1 MKGGRVVSIYGFLL
15 FLLPLRCLY
24 PDGEYLKQL
33 VTVRCL
39 CRSYFEFGFKQFGE
53 KKSVLPC
60 STLPTLT
67 NIRCLA
73 QPVNNAYGIA
83 VDYPLSC
90 WRWNNTIAPSYHS
103 NACLVYIPANYP
115 IFFRRPR
122 IRRYRCPSAYYSN
135 TSASFHPFLI
145 GDLVFKLN
153 PGHKG
158 IPVIVSTRSSHNH
171 ETQLSSSSRNI
182 SNLISVRRY
191 SALAPIVADKHLS
204 LCLLNARSVKNKT
217 ADLCDYICDCKADL
231 VAITE
236 TWLTTDDAAVR
247 AELCPVGYKISDRPR
262 TGRRGGGVALIYRD
276 SLSVRRIDAGGK
288 ESFEYS
294 EWTISSPSLNLR
306 LVLLYRP
313 PYSADHRVS
322 TNDFFTEFS
331 TYLESILLSKEHVVI
346 AGDFNIHVYVPHD
359 PDSLKLLDLL
369 QSVGLQQH
377 ITEPTQIQGHT
388 LDLAIT
394 CSSDNI
400 LNKVPEVHRFISDHA
415 SVYCTIHPDR
425 PCMTTENVVCRKL
438 KSVDLESLKRDL
450 SDSLLCSD
458 PPDLQLY
465 LHSEDPCDLDAIVRR
480 YNTTLSKVIDC
491 HAPLKTKTVNVR
503 PAVPWYNDEIKVAKR
518 LRRKAE
524 RTWRRTRS
532 VSDLNI
538 FKSHRNRMT
547 YLMNQARQAFYTNF
561 IDENSTG
568 HKRLFRATKQLLA
581 KKKEFRFLIIRTN
594 KN

>member
-67 NIRCLA
+67 NLRCSA

-90 WRWNNTIAPSYHS
+90 WCWNNTIAPSYHS
-103 NACLVYIPANYP
+103 SACLVYMLANYP

-122 IRRYRCPSAYYSN
+122 IRRYSCPCAYYSN
-135 TSASFHPFLI
+135 TSASFHPLLI

-153 PGHKG
+153 PGPKG

-204 LCLLNARSVKNKT
+204 LCLLNARSVKKKT
-217 ADLCDYICDCKADL
+217 ADLFDYICDCKADL

-331 TYLESILLSKEHVVI
+331 TYLESILLSKEHLVI

-394 CSSDNI
+394 CSSDDI

-415 SVYCTIHPDR
+415 SVKFIALSL
-425 PCMTTENVVCRKL
+425 TTHLFIVHFTPT
-438 KSVDLESLKRDL
+438 DL
-450 SDSLLCSD
+450 
-458 PPDLQLY
+458 
-465 LHSEDPCDLDAIVRR
+465 A
-480 YNTTLSKVIDC
+480 
-491 HAPLKTKTVNVR
+491 
-503 PAVPWYNDEIKVAKR
+503 
-518 LRRKAE
+518 
-524 RTWRRTRS
+524 
-532 VSDLNI
+532 
-538 FKSHRNRMT
+538 
-547 YLMNQARQAFYTNF
+547 
-561 IDENSTG
+561 
-568 HKRLFRATKQLLA
+568 
-581 KKKEFRFLIIRTN
+581 
-594 KN
+594 